1 MILNISKI
9 VFYHYTLF
17 SVDQRR
23 FYCKVGLLWDLN
35 SFCSLFV
42 LLYNNILYRSIVY
55 GSFGPFLFD
64 DIDCVLFRDYVCYSR
79 CKIREL
85 DARLFDRP
93 AQEKSCLFDAN
104 KSAKRRDGRLPCLKA
119 IVSNAPLLRSIKD
132 TDAWTDAPLCLCLAN
147 STLDFLFI
155 FFFNLF
161 FHSSNYFVTK

>member
-17 SVDQRR
+17 SVDQRCY
-23 FYCKVGLLWDLN
+23 YCKVGLLK
-35 SFCSLFV
+35 SKQFLFV
-42 LLYNNILYRSIVY
+42 LLYNNILYWSFMDHSVLSFLMISIVFY
-55 GSFGPFLFD
+55 FEIMFGTAGVKLGYST
-64 DIDCVLFRDYVCYSR
+64 RVCSIGPS
-79 CKIREL
+79 KN
-85 DARLFDRP
+85 
-93 AQEKSCLFDAN
+93 KNCLFDAN

-147 STLDFLFI
+147 STPDFLFI
-155 FFFNLF
+155 FFFYLF